1 MRLFKPKYKSKRGKQ
16 KEVKKYWVEVVDSRE
31 RAFRKVLR
39 FPTSEGEGLA
49 KKLGEKIQ
57 DLINHAAMNELN
69 PDLIGWIEDYAPT
82 KLQERLR
89 GIGLLPKR
97 EAEVD
102 KPLLDYLSEFH
113 RAIFEESKD
122 SPLKKTTTADTS
134 AKTVTARV
142 RKLIEGCGF
151 ITWRD
156 VSKEKVN
163 DYIESR
169 PNGMSQQTAHF
180 YVQAFRRFC
189 RWMFDAEYIDRP
201 IKIRKVDH
209 AKNYGRCFELD
220 EFEGLLEAARTG
232 PERYGLT
239 GYQRYI
245 LYLLACETGLRRG
258 ELRSLTVASVDLK
271 NSCVF
276 VKGGVDG
283 ATKNKGGAHQYFTA
297 ETGELL
303 RNYIKGKMPNV
314 QLFPIHHR
322 SGKMVKADCE
332 AAGIEAENHKGK
344 LTLHSLRHSCGSY
357 LLAHGVRPKEVQEIM
372 RHKTFAL
379 TMDRYGHL
387 LDGHKREAVNKLPR
401 FAKPKAKGKSA

>member
-1 MRLFKPKYKSKRGKQ
+1 MPWSSDSVTNGQVLLVVPAQLQGTFFMRGVTMRVFKPKYKSKRGKQ
-16 KEVKKYWVEVVDSRE
+16 KEVKKYWVEVVDRRE

-39 FPTSEGEGLA
+39 FPASEGEGLA
-49 KKLGEKIQ
+49 KTIGRKIQ
-57 DLINHAAMNELN
+57 KLIDYAALNEPKPELMR
-69 PDLIGWIEDYAPT
+69 WFEDYAPK
-82 KLQERLR
+82 KLQERL
-89 GIGLLPKR
+89 GDIGLLPKR

-102 KPLLDYLSEFH
+102 KPLLDYLPEFH
-113 RAIFEESKD
+113 KAIFEESKD

-151 ITWRD
+151 ITWCD

-201 IKIRKVDH
+201 IKIRKVEH

-220 EFEGLLEAARTG
+220 EFEGLVEAARTG

-258 ELRSLTVASVDLK
+258 ELRSLTVASVDL
-271 NSCVF
+271 
-276 VKGGVDG
+276 
-283 ATKNKGGAHQYFTA
+283 
-297 ETGELL
+297 ELL
-303 RNYIKGKMPNV
+303 CFR
-314 QLFPIHHR
+314 
-322 SGKMVKADCE
+322 
-332 AAGIEAENHKGK
+332 
-344 LTLHSLRHSCGSY
+344 
-357 LLAHGVRPKEVQEIM
+357 
-372 RHKTFAL
+372 
-379 TMDRYGHL
+379 
-387 LDGHKREAVNKLPR
+387 
-401 FAKPKAKGKSA
+401 